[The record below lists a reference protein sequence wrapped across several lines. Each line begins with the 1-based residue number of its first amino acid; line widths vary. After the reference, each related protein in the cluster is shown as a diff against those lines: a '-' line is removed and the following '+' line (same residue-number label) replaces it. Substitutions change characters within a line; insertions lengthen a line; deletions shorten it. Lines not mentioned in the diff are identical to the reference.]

1 MNVFGSHARLSAVL
15 LLPTML
21 LGGCVWKS
29 DFDALQSQNQ
39 QLQQQLTATTNELN
53 ATKVQAGQLGGA
65 ILFTVN
71 SDLAFAPGSWQLTA
85 RGKSLIGSFAKKLGP
100 TQQQKLVVTGYTDNA
115 PVGPRLVSQG
125 VTSNQILSE
134 KRAQAVME
142 YMISHGIRP
151 DMVMAK
157 GMGDQNPVASNTTSA
172 GRAKNR
178 RVDISAM

>member
-1 MNVFGSHARLSAVL
+1 MNVFDSHGRLAAAL
-15 LLPTML
+15 LMPAML

-29 DFDALQSQNQ
+29 DFEALQAQNQ
-39 QLQQQLTATTNELN
+39 QLQQQLTTTTNELN
-53 ATKVQAGQLGGA
+53 ATKAQAGRLGGA

-71 SDLAFAPGSWQLTA
+71 SDLAFAPGSWELTP
-85 RGKSLIGSFAKKLGP
+85 RGKSLISSFAKKLGP
-100 TQQQKLVVTGYTDNA
+100 TQQQKLVVTGYTDTT
-115 PVGPRLVSQG
+115 PVGPGLVSQG

-142 YMISHGIRP
+142 YMISQGIKP
-151 DMVMAK
+151 DMVTAR
-157 GMGDQNPVASNTTSA
+157 GMGEQNPVASNATAA